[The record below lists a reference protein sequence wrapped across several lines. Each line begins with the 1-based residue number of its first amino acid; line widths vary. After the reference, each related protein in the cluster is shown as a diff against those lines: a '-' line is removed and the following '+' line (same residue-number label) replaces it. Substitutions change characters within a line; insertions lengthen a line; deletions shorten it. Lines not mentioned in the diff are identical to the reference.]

1 MWSVRERQDRT
12 PEQHKIDDN
21 ETVIEEERRRKV
33 VVAGGT
39 KNPCSG
45 SVAGSLAR
53 PPKVLPNET
62 QPVVMGK
69 ARMTTAMVREAF
81 SL

>member
-1 MWSVRERQDRT
+1 MLKDNLVMERMPGT
-12 PEQHKIDDN
+12 PERHKIDDN

-45 SVAGSLAR
+45 SVAG
-53 PPKVLPNET
+53 
-62 QPVVMGK
+62 
-69 ARMTTAMVREAF
+69 
-81 SL
+81 